1 MGVHVEGSSGRDSSL
16 DEGIEAEGDGVVVR
30 EGERETVPQGD
41 GEAVCEGERETVPK
55 GDDVDP
61 QGGEGGPAA
70 PPGRHVGKIERSVIV
85 EPVAAQLE
93 GHVEKDEGS
102 EAVGLVAQSGGH
114 VGHIES
120 SVVDHVEGS
129 GGMDSYLGEGVQ
141 SSNCK
146 YVNCKSKRRIGKLV
160 TRDPGEE
167 TDN

>member
-1 MGVHVEGSSGRDSSL
+1 M
-16 DEGIEAEGDGVVVR
+16 
-30 EGERETVPQGD
+30 
-41 GEAVCEGERETVPK
+41 RETVPK

-93 GHVEKDEGS
+93 GHVQKVEGS

-129 GGMDSYLGEGVQ
+129 WGMDSYVGEGVQ

-146 YVNCKSKRRIGKLV
+146 YVNCKSKRCLGKLV

-167 TDN
+167 TFSLWTSLSCWFLPLHSQPSTHILPHISCY